1 MVYDARQGIKAKQ
14 VFMSFTDAARNS
26 SDAPALTDTKF
37 TGNKFS
43 NFWGAY
49 YGDMVL
55 NSVNMYISDLGFDST
70 GCSQTFGT
78 QAYDTLTGTPSAT
91 LTFTTNTTMSTNA
104 HVGKYI
110 IVRKVATGDKVFARI
125 TANNASTLT
134 VDRTLATYGVV
145 SGDKVALLAV
155 PFGLTMGTWARLD
168 HIATDF
174 TLEPPKTETEDV
186 FFLGTSDAAGS
197 QNVATDTQPPSKLKG
212 SITVRGGTIDL
223 LRLKYNTEG
232 TVPSNTVRYNLGSDS
247 TEKIGFTALWAT
259 DVGDLTD
266 TNETYTAVFCNDI
279 SINNVGLLDSVSADG
294 KATATVEFEVKGSN
308 VRVEKL
314 TAQANDT
321 GANI

>member
-49 YGDMVL
+49 YGDLVL

-70 GCSQTFGT
+70 SCSQTFGT
-78 QAYDTLTGTPSAT
+78 QPYDTLSGTPGTT
-91 LTFTTNTTMSTNA
+91 LTCTTNTSMVSNA
-104 HVGKYI
+104 HAGKYI
-110 IVRKVATGDKVFARI
+110 IIRKANGDKVFARI
-125 TANNASTLT
+125 LSNTASVLT
-134 VDRTLATYGVV
+134 IDRTVAPYGVAA
-145 SGDKVALLAV
+145 GDKIGLLLV

-259 DVGDLTD
+259 DVGDLAD

-314 TAQANDT
+314 TAQADNT